1 MTSEATYTQQQ
12 QEVPISPIRYTP
24 EQLDKI
30 ARDLAGGMTLQDFR
44 DKQRKRSEPK
54 PKTQEQIDAEVKYW
68 DTVFSSEKQ
77 STGYFMGRN
86 VKQEMPYDEARKKL
100 WAVMQ
105 ERADEISLA
114 ENREFRWQF
123 DEAEKEIVQFL
134 IKYFINDP
142 TAEWKGEKVNLCK
155 GLFFFGPTGTGKTEM
170 LLLFHRFT
178 AKHGLSKKF
187 EISSMSEAY
196 RKAKIDSESD
206 PLTAL
211 TYLDRAF
218 DEFGRD
224 MGSVSRFGNQIDLN
238 EAVIEARYERH
249 KRYAQLSFFT
259 ANMTPNEATER
270 LSPMVSDRLRSMC
283 IGVHFAGKSKR
294 V

>member
-1 MTSEATYTQQQ
+1 MVSEATYPTQQP
-12 QEVPISPIRYTP
+12 EVSGGTVRYTA
-24 EQLDKI
+24 EQLEKI
-30 ARDLAGGMTLQDFR
+30 ARELSGGMSLQDFR
-44 DKQRKRSEPK
+44 DKQRKREEPK
-54 PKTQEQIDAEVKYW
+54 QKTKEQIEAEVKYW
-68 DTVFSSEKQ
+68 DAVFSSEKQ
-77 STGYFMGRN
+77 PTGYFMGRN
-86 VKQEMPYDEARKKL
+86 VKQEMPYEEARTKL

-105 ERADEISLA
+105 ERANEISLA
-114 ENREFRWQF
+114 ENRPFKWQF
-123 DEAEKEIVQFL
+123 DEAEKGIVQFL
-134 IKYFINDP
+134 LKYFINDP

-206 PLTAL
+206 PLTAM

-283 IGVHFAGKSKR
+283 IGVQFAGKSKR
-294 V
+294 I